1 MLSLGIGQVRRLF
14 IDERRGMSQGQAH
27 DLRVSLRAVNRARSM
42 LDLART
48 QAGVREATTPQQRQL
63 LAALEGYAVV
73 LTSHGHPMPY
83 RMRSE
88 MVMYRALFDPARRHT
103 R

>member
-1 MLSLGIGQVRRLF
+1 MSPGQ
-14 IDERRGMSQGQAH
+14 SH
-27 DLRVSLRAVNRARSM
+27 DLMMSLRTVNRARSM

-48 QAGVREATTPQQRQL
+48 QRALRGVATSEQRQL
-63 LAALEGYAVV
+63 LAALEGYAFA

-88 MVMYRALFDPARRHT
+88 LAMYRAMFDPARRHT